1 MTGIIGVD
9 CSGSKTYLPMF
20 VGAVYSKDQKN
31 MEEIYKKIKALAAK
45 ENRIFG
51 YTREIKAVDLKS
63 ESTMRQIIDEIS
75 KLDFNVLEVANDDFH
90 LLKKTFSGSFKWE
103 LKLESVFWFMSMRK
117 LLGHSPGNVF
127 LDVHYTKQSDTKLFE
142 FLLSRFSEND
152 GIKAE
157 FRTVSSKTEVAV
169 KLADIAAGVMRKNG
183 AIRKI
188 YKNQVLQLGI
198 KEALQLMSEIR
209 KI

>member
-20 VGAVYSKDQKN
+20 VGAVYSKEQKN

-63 ESTMRQIIDEIS
+63 ESTMQQIIDEIS